1 LVGGIAVRKLKILL
15 RMLRNR
21 LTSGDPTLRNAQ
33 TSRLDLLVFVLNFFP
48 PYNLACWLW
57 IKASVR
63 WAGAG
68 FVTTFSWFLMRRG
81 FLFGAL
87 RHLSPEDRSAFAQA
101 ILLPSLKAANPAPTL
116 SPQAREMAATLATT
130 GYVSLGSLLS
140 RPQAEAA
147 VNYFRLQ
154 KGYASQTPLQSDGVL
169 RPLELE
175 SQQDDESD
183 RYFCFS
189 SKTSL
194 ACPQVAALVD
204 HPVLR
209 EVAAAYLGFTPLLY
223 SVNTLATANGS
234 AEHYVMRMH
243 RDYDAFASVTFF
255 VCWTDVAADNGATI
269 YIPNSH
275 LRSDVDQFHP
285 EYLTGEA
292 GQVYGVD
299 TFGLHSGNRNV
310 KGLRLATWIRF
321 GTKPNLGTIQ
331 DPDLVPD
338 YRPRASQPL
347 TAAPA

>member
-1 LVGGIAVRKLKILL
+1 VRKLKILL

-57 IKASVR
+57 IKACIR
-63 WAGAG
+63 WAPGGKTA
-68 FVTTFSWFLMRRG
+68 TAFSWFLMRRG

-101 ILLPSLKAANPAPTL
+101 ILLPTLKAASPAPSL
-116 SPQAREMAATLATT
+116 SPKAREMAATLAST

-147 VNYFRLQ
+147 VSYFRQ
-154 KGYASQTPLQSDGVL
+154 QNGYASQTPLQSDGVL
-169 RPLELE
+169 RPLELD
-175 SQQDDESD
+175 SLQDDKSD

-189 SKTSL
+189 SRTSL

-243 RDYDAFASVTFF
+243 RDYDAFASITFF
-255 VCWTDVAADNGATI
+255 VCWTDVAADNGATV

-275 LRSDVDQFHP
+275 LRSGVDEAQP
-285 EYLTGEA
+285 QYLSGEA

-321 GTKPNLGTIQ
+321 GSKPNLGTIQ
-331 DPDLVPD
+331 DPDLVPE
-338 YRPRASQPL
+338 YRPLSPQPM
-347 TAAPA
+347 TVAPA